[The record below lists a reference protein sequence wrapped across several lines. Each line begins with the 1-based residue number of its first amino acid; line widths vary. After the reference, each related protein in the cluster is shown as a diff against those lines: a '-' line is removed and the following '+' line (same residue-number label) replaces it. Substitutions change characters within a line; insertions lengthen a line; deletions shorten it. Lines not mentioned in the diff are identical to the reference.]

1 MISNL
6 NYFES
11 REQAGNLIAA
21 KLAKYRYDD
30 VIVLALSEGGVVV
43 GAEIAKDLHA
53 LIAMLLTKDV
63 YLPDGRTL
71 MGVVNEQGGFVYNDA
86 FSLGEIEEFESEYH
100 EVIQTAKF
108 NALHEL
114 HVALGQGGI
123 LSKEYFRNRV
133 VICVSDNA
141 FNGLAFSIAY
151 DFLKTVKIKKVVM
164 VAPIATVEAVDLMHV
179 LADEIDILSVTEFP
193 QNVDHYYNDTTVPD
207 HAKTIEILN
216 DIVLSWTD
224 EENKKKSLENPYMAS
239 AEKAIK
245 VQATPIKKPTARA
258 VKRSLLDKT

>member
-1 MISNL
+1 MTLIT

-11 REQAGNLIAA
+11 REQAGQILAQ
-21 KLAKYRYDD
+21 KLAKYRYED
-30 VIVLALSEGGVVV
+30 VIVLALSEGGVMI
-43 GAEIAKDLHA
+43 GAEIAKSLHA

-86 FSLGEIEEFESEYH
+86 FSSGEIEEFESEYH
-100 EVIQTAKF
+100 ETIQTAKF

-141 FNGLAFSIAY
+141 FNGLAFNIAY
-151 DFLKTVKIKKVVM
+151 DFLKTIKVNKVVM
-164 VAPIATVEAVDLMHV
+164 VTPVATVQAVDKMHV

-193 QNVDHYYNDTTVPD
+193 QDVNHYYSDTDVLD
-207 HAKTIEILN
+207 HHEIIETLN
-216 DIVLSWTD
+216 DIVLQWRIED
-224 EENKKKSLENPYMAS
+224 DKKKPKHNPYLES
-239 AEKAIK
+239 VEKVIK
-245 VQATPIKKPTARA
+245 VQKPSTTKPATRQVNRA
-258 VKRSLLDKT
+258 LLDK